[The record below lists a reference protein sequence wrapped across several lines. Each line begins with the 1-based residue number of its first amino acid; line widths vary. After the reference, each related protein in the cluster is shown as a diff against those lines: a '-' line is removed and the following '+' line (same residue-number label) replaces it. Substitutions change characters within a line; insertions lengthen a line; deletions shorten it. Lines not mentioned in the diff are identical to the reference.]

1 MKKKIIGILF
11 VYLFISSSCSYDDI
25 SIENKLVGN
34 WRLDRVTINGDE
46 PYTESVSMMES
57 TYCFFEDN
65 TFDLILTQS
74 EDKLNGTWQLKK
86 NNSKL
91 VIAFSGVLK
100 EYTIEKINAYDL
112 WLSLNSDDGIVMYKY
127 KSSE

>member
-1 MKKKIIGILF
+1 MKNKTINLLL
-11 VYLFISSSCSYDDI
+11 VCLFISSSCSFDDI
-25 SIENKLVGN
+25 SVENKLVGK
-34 WRLDRVTINGDE
+34 WKLDRITINGDE
-46 PYTESVSMMES
+46 SYTESVSMMGS

-86 NNSKL
+86 NSSKL
-91 VIAFSGVLK
+91 VIAFSGVLN
-100 EYTIEKINAYDL
+100 EYTIERMNTYDL
-112 WLSLNSDDGIVMYKY
+112 WLSLINEDGIVMFKY